1 VEAVVTTSTTL
12 LDPSGRLLVIQD
24 PTAAIEVRLPV
35 AGSAGAAGL
44 AGHVPGPGTSLR
56 ITGTVGRAYGAPRL
70 SASLVTWLGAVSPVL
85 PLRLS
90 AAPTAGLE
98 WRLVQ
103 VNGRLVTIHKLGD
116 RWRAEIIVGTARIPV
131 AGLAGSRISVGRLLA
146 GRLVTIIGIVRRA
159 YPSAI
164 DQRFAI
170 EPRSISDVAFE
181 AGGPIHPA
189 PAGGTGAG
197 SGTPD
202 AGYGPGVAP
211 AGSSAPL
218 PAAPGSEALVDLRDL
233 PAHRGQQVQVGGLV
247 TALLG
252 SAITIDDGTA
262 SGRLF
267 LAGEA
272 AAYLDLVEI
281 GDPIRV
287 VGLVEVDAGGPYLLV
302 TDPAGVVATGDPTA
316 AAATPDPLLGAA
328 GATLDPL
335 TSAAPAAGG
344 LAGPAAGG
352 SPGIQPGVPVVWPI
366 VVAVAMVVL
375 GVGLALG
382 RALLHLRRGRRVV
395 PLAAVSGP
403 YPPEPGAD
411 GEPG

>member
-1 VEAVVTTSTTL
+1 
-12 LDPSGRLLVIQD
+12 VIQD

-35 AGSAGAAGL
+35 AGSTGLAGL

-70 SASLVTWLGAVSPVL
+70 SASLVTWLGVASPPL

-90 AAPTAGLE
+90 VAPTAALE

-116 RWRAEIIVGTARIPV
+116 RWRAEIIVGKVRIPV

-181 AGGPIHPA
+181 PGGPVHAA
-189 PAGGTGAG
+189 PAGGAGGG

-202 AGYGPGVAP
+202 PGYGPGVALP
-211 AGSSAPL
+211 TSSTSL
-218 PAAPGSEALVDLRDL
+218 PAAAGSEALVDLRDL
-233 PAHRGQQVQVGGLV
+233 AAHRGQQVQVGGLV

-252 SAITIDDGTA
+252 AAITIDDGTA
-262 SGRLF
+262 SGRLI

-287 VGLVEVDAGGPYLLV
+287 EGLVEVDAGGPYLLV
-302 TDPAGVVATGDPTA
+302 SDPAGVVATGDPTA
-316 AAATPDPLLGAA
+316 AAATTSPDPLLGAA
-328 GATLDPL
+328 GASAGPL
-335 TSAAPAAGG
+335 GSNAPAVGG
-344 LAGPAAGG
+344 LVGQAISRG
-352 SPGIQPGVPVVWPI
+352 PGILPALPVAWVI
-366 VVAVAMVVL
+366 VAVAMVVL
-375 GVGLALG
+375 GAGLTLG
-382 RALLHLRRGRRVV
+382 LALLHLRRGRRVV
-395 PLAAVSGP
+395 PLAAASGP